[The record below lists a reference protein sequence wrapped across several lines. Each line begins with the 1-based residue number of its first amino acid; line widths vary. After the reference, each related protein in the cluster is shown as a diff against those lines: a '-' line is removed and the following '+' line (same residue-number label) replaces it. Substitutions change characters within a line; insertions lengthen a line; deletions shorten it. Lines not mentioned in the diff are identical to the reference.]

1 MRRKVCILLVAILL
15 FTASAYSG
23 NEAAG
28 APHCSCEDSDRVLKL
43 TSPYLSGDDVEE
55 LQLILQELGFFEEE
69 VTGVFG
75 PVTQSAVK
83 EFQIWAN
90 IEPIGEVGPRTQEAL
105 TNAIAEYSL
114 TSVPV
119 VAPPPGDLRIV
130 IDMDKRTLTVLVDD
144 KPYKTFPCAVGKSST
159 KSPVGDWAIIHK
171 GTNWGGGFG
180 TRWMGLNVPWGI
192 YGIHGTNKPGS
203 IGTAAS
209 HGCIRM
215 FNRDVEQL
223 YPWVKIGTRVSIV
236 GPYPKIKVSQPL
248 SKGKTGHEVQQVQ
261 LSLRDAGFSPGF
273 TDGRFGDD
281 TEAAIRQMQE
291 YYGLMPSGKA
301 DYNTLSLLNI
311 RR

>member
-1 MRRKVCILLVAILL
+1 MRHKVLILLVAILL
-15 FTASAYSG
+15 FTISAYGSTQV
-23 NEAAG
+23 AG
-28 APHCSCEDSDRVLKL
+28 AIKCSCEESERVLKL
-43 TSPYLSGDDVEE
+43 TSPYMSGDDVED
-55 LQLILQELGFFEEE
+55 LQLILRELGFFRED

-75 PVTQSAVK
+75 PVTLAAVK
-83 EFQIWAN
+83 EFQKWAN
-90 IEPIGEVGPRTQEAL
+90 IDPIGEVGPKTQEAL
-105 TNAIAEYSL
+105 TTSIAEHSL
-114 TSVPV
+114 SSAPV

-130 IDMDKRTLTVLVDD
+130 IDVDKRTLTVLVDD

-159 KSPVGDWAIIHK
+159 KSPIGDWAIIQK
-171 GTNWGGGFG
+171 STNWGGGFG

-192 YGIHGTNKPGS
+192 FGIHGTNKPGS

-223 YPWVKIGTRVSIV
+223 YPLTKVGTRVSIV

-273 TDGRFGDD
+273 TDGRFGND
-281 TEAAIRQMQE
+281 TEQAIRQMQE
-291 YYGLMPSGKA
+291 FYGLIATGKA
-301 DYNTLSLLNI
+301 DYNILNI
-311 RR
+311 LSIKR